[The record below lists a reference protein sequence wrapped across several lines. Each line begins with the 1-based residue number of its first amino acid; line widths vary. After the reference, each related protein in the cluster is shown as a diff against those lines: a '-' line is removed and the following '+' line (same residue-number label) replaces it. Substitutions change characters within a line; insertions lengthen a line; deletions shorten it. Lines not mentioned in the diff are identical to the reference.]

1 MPDKLENR
9 QNSLTGGT
17 IQHGENMRLTFT
29 KRISSP
35 SINRRMKSIT
45 DITIWKED
53 NNVKVLF
60 LVFLSISPLQ
70 INE

>member
-17 IQHGENMRLTFT
+17 IQHGENMKANIYKADFN
-29 KRISSP
+29 P
-35 SINRRMKSIT
+35 SINPRMKNTT

-60 LVFLSISPLQ
+60 LVFSIAVAY
-70 INE
+70 